1 MPPRAII
8 AGSALSMP
16 IRHQIFRNNDSKL
29 MDTILKL
36 KNRTPL
42 TQGASRLV
50 FEHPDD
56 PDLLVKVI
64 RPEVVDDRFGKNTK
78 WYKRRRRFGKYSSYI
93 REIQEYLAV
102 REKCGE
108 DDPFLQRIVGFART
122 DMGLGLA
129 LEAVKWVD
137 GSLAPSLRNLIHTGR
152 FDSEAHA
159 ALETFLDGLLRS
171 PVIISDIN
179 MGNIVCSFTEERG
192 YHFVLIDGIGNNGL
206 IPFKA
211 ISKTINRRSK
221 LGRFKR
227 LRARIERSKSRHPQ
241 ENE

>member
-1 MPPRAII
+1 
-8 AGSALSMP
+8 
-16 IRHQIFRNNDSKL
+16 

-36 KNRTPL
+36 KNRTAL
-42 TQGASRLV
+42 AQGASRLV

-78 WYKRRRRFGKYSSYI
+78 WSKKCRRFGKYRSYI

-102 REKCGE
+102 RELCGD

-122 DMGLGLA
+122 DLGLGLV

-152 FDSEAHA
+152 FDSKAHA
-159 ALETFLDGLLRS
+159 ALEIFFNGLLRS

-179 MGNIVCSFTEERG
+179 MGNIVYSFTENSGCR
-192 YHFVLIDGIGNNGL
+192 FVLIDGIGNNGL
-206 IPFKA
+206 IPFKS

-227 LRARIERSKSRHPQ
+227 LRVRIERSKSRHPQ
-241 ENE
+241 EQE

>member
-1 MPPRAII
+1 MDAI
-8 AGSALSMP
+8 LNL
-16 IRHQIFRNNDSKL
+16 RD
-29 MDTILKL
+29 
-36 KNRTPL
+36 RTPL
-42 TQGASRLV
+42 AQGGSRFV

-64 RPEVVDDRFGKNTK
+64 RPEVIDDRFGKNTK
-78 WYKRRRRFGKYSSYI
+78 WYKKRRRFGKYSSYI

-102 REKCGE
+102 RETYGD
-108 DDPFLQRIVGFART
+108 DDPFLQRVVGFART
-122 DMGLGLA
+122 DMGLGLV

-137 GSLAPSLRNLIHTGR
+137 GSLAPSLRNLIHTRR

-159 ALETFLDGLLRS
+159 ALEIFLGGLLRS
-171 PVIISDIN
+171 PVIISDLN
-179 MGNIVCSFTEERG
+179 MGNIVYSYSEDRG

-211 ISKTINRRSK
+211 ISKAINRRSK

-227 LRARIERSKSRHPQ
+227 LRTRIERSKSRHPQ
-241 ENE
+241 EKE